1 MRVRWFGL
9 FLSMAV
15 AFLLSSCSIFDGEP
29 LEPAYLFIDTFSVT
43 ADPITQGSGTEK
55 VQDGWVYINGQQ
67 LGVFQL
73 PTTIPVLD
81 TGMVE
86 ITVFGGVKENGLTGL
101 STIYPFYRGYEL
113 ERQLVPFQTDTLTPA
128 VTYQSGLSF
137 LFLERFEIGNG
148 FSVTSPGNV
157 ALSITTNPDEV
168 LEGNRSAVALI
179 DSTNYLRITTDPV
192 TLPPVG
198 QPVWAEIDYKCNTEF
213 EFWLT
218 GFYAGGVPV
227 SSYMISVPPRDSWN
241 KIYLNLGVKVQQFQA
256 DSYGLEIRALK
267 NDSLDTGILYFDN
280 IKIVAF

>member
-1 MRVRWFGL
+1 MRKLGYVGV
-9 FLSMAV
+9 LS
-15 AFLLSSCSIFDGEP
+15 LSAAIFTAGCSVFNGEP
-29 LEPAYLFIDTFSVT
+29 LEPAYLYIDTFSVS
-43 ADPITQGSGTEK
+43 ADPITQGAGTEK

-81 TGMVE
+81 TGLVE
-86 ITVFGGVKENGLTGL
+86 INVFGGVKENGLTGL

-113 ERQLVPFQTDTLTPA
+113 ERQLTAFETDTIVPA

-137 LFLERFEIGNG
+137 LFLERFEIGNA
-148 FSVTSPGNV
+148 FNVADAGNV
-157 ALSITTNPDEV
+157 ELNITTNPDEV
-168 LEGNRSAVALI
+168 LEGNRSAIAII
-179 DSTNYLRITTDPV
+179 DSNKYLRITTDPI

-218 GFYAGGVPV
+218 GFYAGGVPI

-241 KIYLNLGVKVQQFQA
+241 KFYLNLVFTVQNFLA
-256 DSYGLEIRALK
+256 DRFVI
-267 NDSLDTGILYFDN
+267 
-280 IKIVAF
+280 